1 MIRLNNEGISKAETG
16 WKLGFLGQAVSQVL
30 KAKEKFLKETESA
43 APGNTQMM
51 RKQNSLIADMEELQ
65 WSGQKIKPATAFP

>member
-1 MIRLNNEGISKAETG
+1 MRKACQE
-16 WKLGFLGQAVSQVL
+16 WKPRQARSLLGQTVSHIV

-43 APGNTQMM
+43 APGNTRMM
-51 RKQNSLIADMEELQ
+51 RKQNSLIADTEEFQ

>member
-30 KAKEKFLKETESA
+30 KAKEKLLKEIKSA
-43 APGNTQMM
+43 TRVNKQMT
-51 RKQNSLIADMEELQ
+51 R
-65 WSGQKIKPATAFP
+65 